1 MQCLCRVTQFPSK
14 KLCTSLQTHV
24 EVERFQDSRALRF
37 YKCRSTSDLK
47 LIVSLYV
54 NFQQCDINLSMF
66 SECKITLN
74 FYSTTQPQPPP
85 RETAPPTIDTA
96 PAPTPATISFQRLEL
111 KKTPAPTPTSTVQR
125 PPTPPV
131 KAKKQTRRTAP
142 LLTSS
147 PIAVQPEQMT
157 TLVDLNVAISD
168 TSSSDLPEIDELE
181 ADKQLTQAK
190 LDKYKFRKLIKHYVT
205 DYSQCRFIQA
215 QRKRR
220 RPDTTDIGC
229 ILRQIRRGALL
240 PF

>member
-1 MQCLCRVTQFPSK
+1 MRRQP
-14 KLCTSLQTHV
+14 
-24 EVERFQDSRALRF
+24 
-37 YKCRSTSDLK
+37 
-47 LIVSLYV
+47 
-54 NFQQCDINLSMF
+54 
-66 SECKITLN
+66 TLL
-74 FYSTTQPQPPP
+74 QPPP

-131 KAKKQTRRTAP
+131 GAKKQTRRTAP

-157 TLVDLNVAISD
+157 TSLVDLNVAISD
-168 TSSSDLPEIDELE
+168 NSSSDLPEMDELE

-205 DYSQCRFIQA
+205 DYPQCRFIQA
-215 QRKRR
+215 QRKRG
-220 RPDTTDIGC
+220 RPDTINIDLVAYFGKFAGVPYCPSERLSQQSLVRTGR
-229 ILRQIRRGALL
+229 IL
-240 PF
+240 